1 MKFTAERLFE
11 IAEEEYSAAGLTAT
25 PEGAG
30 TWAMESAGQEHEDE
44 AEVREELRGY
54 IAAEKEVD

>member
-30 TWAMESAGQEHEDE
+30 TWAMESADQDYEDE
-44 AEVREELRGY
+44 AEVREEIRGY

>member
-1 MKFTAERLFE
+1 MKFTAEKLFE

-30 TWAMESAGQEHEDE
+30 TWAMESADQDYEDE
-44 AEVREELRGY
+44 AEVREEIRGY